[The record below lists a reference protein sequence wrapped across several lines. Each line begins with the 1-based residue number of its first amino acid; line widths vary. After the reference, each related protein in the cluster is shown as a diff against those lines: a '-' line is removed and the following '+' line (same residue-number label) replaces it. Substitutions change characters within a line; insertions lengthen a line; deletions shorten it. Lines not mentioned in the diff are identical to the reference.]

1 MWSNS
6 VENQRIE
13 MILIK
18 DLKHNGLEIIL
29 GLNFL
34 TINCGILFETRE
46 CKIEFMGGIYGSF
59 LT

>member
-29 GLNFL
+29 SLNFL
-34 TINCGILFETRE
+34 TIYCGILFEARE

-59 LT
+59 